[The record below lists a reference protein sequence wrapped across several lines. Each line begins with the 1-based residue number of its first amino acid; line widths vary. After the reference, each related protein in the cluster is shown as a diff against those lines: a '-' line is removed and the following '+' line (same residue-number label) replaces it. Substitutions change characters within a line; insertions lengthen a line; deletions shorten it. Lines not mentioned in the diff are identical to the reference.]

1 MKRLRR
7 WLEGFVSWRI
17 DVVYAVGTNSNIYIY
32 MNEKFS
38 LEEVDAQFYSAL
50 AEFEQLI
57 SKGVLNLEESNR
69 KRELEEIMSSCLSEI
84 RRYQAEM
91 RQRIAEFEVRNEMVR
106 QYLKMKA
113 SK

>member
-1 MKRLRR
+1 MK
-7 WLEGFVSWRI
+7 E
-17 DVVYAVGTNSNIYIY
+17 N
-32 MNEKFS
+32 FS
-38 LEEVDAQFYSAL
+38 LEEVDARFYSAL

-84 RRYQAEM
+84 SRIQDRL
-91 RQRIAEFEVRNEMVR
+91 RQRISELENQNEMVR

>member
-1 MKRLRR
+1 MK
-7 WLEGFVSWRI
+7 E
-17 DVVYAVGTNSNIYIY
+17 N
-32 MNEKFS
+32 FS
-38 LEEVDAQFYSAL
+38 LEEIDARFYSAL
-50 AEFEQLI
+50 AEFERLV
-57 SKGVLNLEESNR
+57 SRGVLSLEESNR

-91 RQRIAEFEVRNEMVR
+91 RQRIAELEVQNEMVR

>member
-1 MKRLRR
+1 MK
-7 WLEGFVSWRI
+7 E
-17 DVVYAVGTNSNIYIY
+17 N
-32 MNEKFS
+32 FS
-38 LEEVDAQFYSAL
+38 LEEIDARFYSAL
-50 AEFEQLI
+50 AEFERLI
-57 SKGVLNLEESNR
+57 SHEVLSLEESNR

-91 RQRIAEFEVRNEMVR
+91 RQRIAELEVQNEMVR

>member
-1 MKRLRR
+1 
-7 WLEGFVSWRI
+7 
-17 DVVYAVGTNSNIYIY
+17 
-32 MNEKFS
+32 MNEIVN
-38 LEEVDAQFYSAL
+38 LEDVNIRFYSAL

-69 KRELEEIMSSCLSEI
+69 KRELEEIMSSCISEI
-84 RRYQAEM
+84 RLYQAGM
-91 RQRIAEFEVRNEMVR
+91 RRRIAELEVQNEMVR

>member
-1 MKRLRR
+1 M
-7 WLEGFVSWRI
+7 
-17 DVVYAVGTNSNIYIY
+17 YAVDRNRNID
-32 MNEKFS
+32 MNEIVN
-38 LEEVDAQFYSAL
+38 LEDVNIRFYSAL

-69 KRELEEIMSSCLSEI
+69 KRELEEIMSSCISEI
-84 RRYQAEM
+84 RRYQAGLR
-91 RQRIAEFEVRNEMVR
+91 RQIAELEVQNEMVR

>member
-1 MKRLRR
+1 MK
-7 WLEGFVSWRI
+7 
-17 DVVYAVGTNSNIYIY
+17 
-32 MNEKFS
+32 EKFS
-38 LEEVDAQFYSAL
+38 LEEVDARFYSAL
-50 AEFEQLI
+50 AEFEQLV

-84 RRYQAEM
+84 RQIKEGL
-91 RQRIAEFEVRNEMVR
+91 RQRITELENQNEMVR

>member
-1 MKRLRR
+1 MK
-7 WLEGFVSWRI
+7 EI
-17 DVVYAVGTNSNIYIY
+17 I
-32 MNEKFS
+32 S
-38 LEEVDAQFYSAL
+38 LEEIDARFYSAL
-50 AEFEQLI
+50 AEFERLI
-57 SKGVLNLEESNR
+57 SHVVLSLEESNR

-91 RQRIAEFEVRNEMVR
+91 RQRIAELEVRNEMVR

>member
-1 MKRLRR
+1 M
-7 WLEGFVSWRI
+7 SWRI
-17 DVVYAVGTNSNIYIY
+17 DVVYDVGINWNIY
-32 MNEKFS
+32 MKEKFS
-38 LEEVDAQFYSAL
+38 LEEVDARFYSAL
-50 AEFEQLI
+50 AEFEQLV

-84 RRYQAEM
+84 RQIKEGL
-91 RQRIAEFEVRNEMVR
+91 RQRITELENQNEMVR